1 MKHIKSR
8 RKAQVWSLDFIVAV
22 VFFAIALTIYFKY
35 AGSIFDEQELDL
47 EGLRIEAAS
56 ISSGLL
62 TPGYPQNWN
71 ESTVSRIGISDDGN
85 NINSEKLQ
93 NFLALSSD
101 YERTKKLF
109 SVTND
114 FYILLRSNST
124 IIAQAGVNKSANLI
138 ATAEKI
144 VLYNNTL
151 SRLSVYSFG
160 T

>member
-22 VFFAIALTIYFKY
+22 VFFAIALAIYFKY

-71 ESTVSRIGISDDGN
+71 ESTVSRIGISDDGST
-85 NINSEKLQ
+85 INPEKLQ

-114 FYILLRSNST
+114 FYIMLKSNST
-124 IIAQAGVNKSANLI
+124 IIPLAGVNKSANLI

>member
-8 RKAQVWSLDFIVAV
+8 GKAQVWSLDFIVAV
-22 VFFAIALTIYFKY
+22 VFFAIALTMYFKY
-35 AGSIFDEQELDL
+35 AGSIFNEDELDL

-85 NINSEKLQ
+85 NINPEKLQ

-144 VLYNNTL
+144 VLYNSTL

>member
-8 RKAQVWSLDFIVAV
+8 GKAQVWSLDFIVAV
-22 VFFAIALTIYFKY
+22 VFFAIALTMYFKY
-35 AGSIFDEQELDL
+35 AGSIFNEDELDL

-85 NINSEKLQ
+85 NINPEKLQ

-109 SVTND
+109 SVTN
-114 FYILLRSNST
+114 
-124 IIAQAGVNKSANLI
+124 
-138 ATAEKI
+138 
-144 VLYNNTL
+144 
-151 SRLSVYSFG
+151 
-160 T
+160 